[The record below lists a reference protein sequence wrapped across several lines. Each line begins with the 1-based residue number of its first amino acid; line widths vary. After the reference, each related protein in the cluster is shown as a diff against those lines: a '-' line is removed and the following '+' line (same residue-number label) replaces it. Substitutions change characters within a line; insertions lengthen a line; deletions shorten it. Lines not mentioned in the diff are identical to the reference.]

1 MFVCWAGKVH
11 DLMIVVELSG
21 DGDPIIVLAD
31 ARVVAE
37 LGDTKLWSPK
47 YVVLFVDDGA
57 HGVADNV
64 CPLIVLVSVDD
75 LL

>member
-1 MFVCWAGKVH
+1 M
-11 DLMIVVELSG
+11 
-21 DGDPIIVLAD
+21 LAD

-47 YVVLFVDDGA
+47 YVTLFVDDGT